1 MTKISYGGKQLSLG
15 GDGFG
20 SAVFDSGSSYTYFT
34 KEAYNDLVA
43 SVSIIFNYER
53 IVSLSF
59 WKFLYLSFF
68 FMQFQDI
75 SAKGLFLDASDH
87 TFPICWK
94 AKFPIRY
101 KVMNFVKL
109 DS

>member
-53 IVSLSF
+53 IV
-59 WKFLYLSFF
+59 
-68 FMQFQDI
+68 
-75 SAKGLFLDASDH
+75 
-87 TFPICWK
+87 
-94 AKFPIRY
+94 
-101 KVMNFVKL
+101 
-109 DS
+109 

>member
-1 MTKISYGGKQLSLG
+1 MREL
-15 GDGFG
+15 
-20 SAVFDSGSSYTYFT
+20 
-34 KEAYNDLVA
+34 YNFFL
-43 SVSIIFNYER
+43 E
-53 IVSLSF
+53 VSLSVF
-59 WKFLYLSFF
+59 FL
-68 FMQFQDI
+68 MQFQDI